1 MDIKGKRVLVVDD
14 DSRSRRLFELQ
25 LGAMGFSSVL
35 VNDGD
40 EAMEILAG
48 DCYFDLI
55 ITDVMM
61 PYQTGFDLTKK
72 LKEFKETKDI
82 PVIATSAFH
91 DWERERSNGELR
103 VDGFVPKPV
112 TKEALKKE
120 IERILEGRP

>member
-1 MDIKGKRVLVVDD
+1 MDVKGKRVLVVDD
-14 DSRSRRLFELQ
+14 DDRSRRLFELQ
-25 LGAMGFSSVL
+25 LRAMGLSSVL
-35 VNDGD
+35 ANDGD

-48 DCYFDLI
+48 DHYFDLI

-91 DWERERSNGELR
+91 DWEKARADDELI
-103 VDGFVPKPV
+103 VDGFMPKPV
-112 TKEALKKE
+112 SQEALKKE
-120 IERILEGRP
+120 IERIFEGRR